1 MQQLFF
7 FEFQFLEIVRSCQI
21 LTSQWNIEWDFTE
34 LSPYP
39 YLSLQLFWHLWTPS
53 LCTIFVV
60 QYTPFQKADD
70 VLIFFWWLC
79 ENLPLKWQ
87 LTQNLLDTSSSGQSL
102 SIDSCVLLFSPSS
115 CYLDLVNCVF
125 FYHVQCTHAWSKT
138 DYLWSSLVARFL
150 SFYGWVFHVKPT
162 GSK

>member
-125 FYHVQCTHAWSKT
+125 FIMCNVHMLGVKQTSCCL
-138 DYLWSSLVARFL
+138 LWLL
-150 SFYGWVFHVKPT
+150 
-162 GSK
+162 